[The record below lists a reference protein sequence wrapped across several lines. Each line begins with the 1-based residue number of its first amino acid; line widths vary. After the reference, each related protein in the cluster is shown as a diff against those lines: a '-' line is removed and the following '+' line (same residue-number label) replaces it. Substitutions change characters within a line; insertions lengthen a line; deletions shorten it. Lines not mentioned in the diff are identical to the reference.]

1 LEIEQSRASG
11 CEPSPAKID
20 VLTVNCQIGELHM
33 KRLICGA
40 IAGMA
45 ATMLL
50 TAGCN
55 KPSLAQVEQIHPAS
69 VDKIAGSAISR
80 VTLVEDAMQRLD
92 IQTGAVTEAKSPR
105 TGATQKAVPY
115 AALIYDPQGNSW
127 VYTSPN
133 ARVFVRAP
141 IDVDYIQDDMVYLKD
156 GPAPGTTIVTVGVA
170 ELYGT
175 EFTVGH

>member
-1 LEIEQSRASG
+1 MVA
-11 CEPSPAKID
+11 
-20 VLTVNCQIGELHM
+20 TV
-33 KRLICGA
+33 
-40 IAGMA
+40 
-45 ATMLL
+45 LL

-55 KPSLAQVEQIHPAS
+55 KPSVAQAEPIHPAS
-69 VDKIAGSAISR
+69 VEKIDGSAISR
-80 VTLVEDAMQRLD
+80 VTLSEDAMQRLD

-105 TGATQKAVPY
+105 KDATQKAVPY

-127 VYTSPN
+127 VYTSPD

-141 IDVDYIQDDMVYLKD
+141 VDIDFIQGDMVYLKD
-156 GPAPGTTIVTVGVA
+156 GPAPGTAVATVGVA

>member
-1 LEIEQSRASG
+1 MNR
-11 CEPSPAKID
+11 
-20 VLTVNCQIGELHM
+20 V
-33 KRLICGA
+33 ICVA
-40 IAGMA
+40 IAAGLVG
-45 ATMLL
+45 TTVL

-55 KPSLAQVEQIHPAS
+55 KPSVAQAEQIHPAS
-69 VDKIAGSAISR
+69 VEKIDGSAISR

-105 TGATQKAVPY
+105 KDATQKAVPY
-115 AALIYDPQGNSW
+115 AALIYDSQGNSW
-127 VYTSPN
+127 VYTNPT

-141 IDVDYIQDDMVYLKD
+141 IDVDFIQDDMVYLKD
-156 GPAPGTTIVTVGVA
+156 GPEPGTPVATVGVA